1 MDDTLTLVYKQAA
14 SLFPEKD
21 WTTLKETDPLP
32 LVAGET
38 ESLLSA
44 LEKEFGITLSR
55 EGCPKTL
62 IQLKQ
67 QLRAA
72 LELREQKL
80 RRIFTIPN
88 LLSLFRILLIPVY
101 ATIYLDAETDHDHL
115 IAGIILAVSC
125 ITDLFDGFIARH
137 FDQISR
143 LGRVLDPFADKAT
156 QGIMLFCMV
165 REYPVILWLLLL
177 FVVKESFQLIMGC
190 WYYKK
195 GKMLQGA
202 LLPGKISTGVLFTSM
217 IALVIFPKI
226 PTHAAY
232 LMIAACAV
240 VMAISLIAYSAAYF
254 GKNKKVRDMHP

>member
-1 MDDTLTLVYKQAA
+1 MDDTLTHILKHA
-14 SLFPEKD
+14 SILFPEKD
-21 WTTLKETDPLP
+21 L
-32 LVAGET
+32 
-38 ESLLSA
+38 SLLHAESELPFTPGELEQLLAA
-44 LEKEFGITLSR
+44 LEKEFGIKLSRDALPTTLS
-55 EGCPKTL
+55 G
-62 IQLKQ
+62 LKQ

-80 RRIFTIPN
+80 RRIFTVPN
-88 LLSLFRILLIPVY
+88 LLSLFRILLIPIY

-165 REYPVILWLLLL
+165 REYPIILWLLAL

-195 GKMLQGA
+195 GQMLQGA
-202 LLPGKISTGVLFTSM
+202 LLPGKISTGVLFISM

-226 PTHAAY
+226 PRHAAY
-232 LMIAACAV
+232 LMIAVCAV
-240 VMAISLIAYSAAYF
+240 VMAISFIAYSAAYF
-254 GKNKKVRDMHP
+254 GKNKKVKDMHP